1 MDPTFLRLNALT
13 CREQAR
19 AARDPLLRHELLTRA
34 ARFEERASYAALQLL
49 EEERHAVAAE

>member
-1 MDPTFLRLNALT
+1 MDPTVLRLNALT

-19 AARDPLLRHELLTRA
+19 LARDPVKRHELLTRA

-49 EEERHAVAAE
+49 EDQRYAVAAE